1 MRGRMMMRM
10 KMVMIANTCIH
21 LLVMFSS
28 TISMSGSTLLI
39 VMLRGK
45 LISGSALIDILLRKK
60 ERAVTLMGILHV
72 GIKSNH
78 KTEYL

>member
-1 MRGRMMMRM
+1 
-10 KMVMIANTCIH
+10 MVMIVNTWIH

-45 LISGSALIDILLRKK
+45 LISGSALIDIKMRER
-60 ERAVTLMGILHV
+60 ERAVKLRDITHWN
-72 GIKSNH
+72 KKRS
-78 KTEYL
+78 

>member
-1 MRGRMMMRM
+1 MVMMRM
-10 KMVMIANTCIH
+10 RMAMMIVNTCSH

-45 LISGSALIDILLRKK
+45 LISGSALIYIMMRKR
-60 ERAVTLMGILHV
+60 ERAVIMMGISHI
-72 GIKSNH
+72 GIRSDRKN
-78 KTEYL
+78 

>member
-1 MRGRMMMRM
+1 MRMIMRMAMMRM
-10 KMVMIANTCIH
+10 RMAMMIVNTCSH

-45 LISGSALIDILLRKK
+45 LISGSALI
-60 ERAVTLMGILHV
+60 GILMR
-72 GIKSNH
+72 IRMRR
-78 KTEYL
+78 

>member
-1 MRGRMMMRM
+1 MMRM
-10 KMVMIANTCIH
+10 VMRMRRMSRIRVRMIMVIIANTCIH

-45 LISGSALIDILLRKK
+45 LISGSALI
-60 ERAVTLMGILHV
+60 GILMRIRIR
-72 GIKSNH
+72 GP
-78 KTEYL
+78 Y

>member
-1 MRGRMMMRM
+1 MMRTVMRMRRMRRIRERMMMM
-10 KMVMIANTCIH
+10 MIANTCIH

-45 LISGSALIDILLRKK
+45 LISGSALI
-60 ERAVTLMGILHV
+60 GILMR
-72 GIKSNH
+72 IRMRQ
-78 KTEYL
+78 